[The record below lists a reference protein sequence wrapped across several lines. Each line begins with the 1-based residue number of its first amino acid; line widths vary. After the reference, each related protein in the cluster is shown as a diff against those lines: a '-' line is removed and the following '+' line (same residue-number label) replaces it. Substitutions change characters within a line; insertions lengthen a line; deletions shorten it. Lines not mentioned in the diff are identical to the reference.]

1 MIEQKYKNQIQQGH
15 KRTAGIVDEDLLVN
29 KRNKK
34 LFKMAAY
41 SMGVGL
47 ACVILLPLLSS
58 IGGDEAKS
66 DALSTIF
73 FYIGLALI
81 AHALVI
87 AFSFFFLREN
97 IKLVLFMLNW
107 LIMPT
112 VGIWAVLEAID
123 VLRH

>member
-1 MIEQKYKNQIQQGH
+1 MTQKH
-15 KRTAGIVDEDLLVN
+15 RRPDLMTVDTELLVN
-29 KRNKK
+29 KENKK
-34 LFKMAAY
+34 YFKMAAY

-47 ACVILLPLLSS
+47 ACVILLPLLSGL
-58 IGGDEAKS
+58 GGDEAKS
-66 DALSTIF
+66 EALSTIF

-81 AHALVI
+81 AHAVVI
-87 AFSFFFLREN
+87 TFSFFFLRQS

-107 LIMPT
+107 LILPT

>member
-1 MIEQKYKNQIQQGH
+1 M
-15 KRTAGIVDEDLLVN
+15 TVDTDLLVH
-29 KRNKK
+29 KQNKK
-34 LFKMAAY
+34 IFKMAAY

-47 ACVILLPLLSS
+47 ACVILLPLLSGIS
-58 IGGDEAKS
+58 SDEAKS

-81 AHALVI
+81 GHSVVI

-107 LIMPT
+107 LILPT
-112 VGIWAVLEAID
+112 IGIWAVMEAMD
-123 VLRH
+123 VLRN